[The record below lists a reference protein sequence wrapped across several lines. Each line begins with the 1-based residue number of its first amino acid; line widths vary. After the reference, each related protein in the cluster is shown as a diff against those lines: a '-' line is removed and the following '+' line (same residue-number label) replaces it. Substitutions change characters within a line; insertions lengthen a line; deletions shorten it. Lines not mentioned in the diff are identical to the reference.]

1 MGRNSYERQ
10 TNYTMGVIES
20 NGDFVGHGG
29 NNTNGQMGFGDA
41 MEGNSRMG
49 RSRYAGFT
57 FTDWMT
63 STDNKNLTA
72 TEHTGRMVTPYG
84 KAPKCIQHVSSTNA
98 SFWLMNNGEVYSSGD
113 N

>member
-1 MGRNSYERQ
+1 MVKWDSDQ
-10 TNYTMGVIES
+10 
-20 NGDFVGHGG
+20 
-29 NNTNGQMGFGDA
+29 

-72 TEHTGRMVTPYG
+72 TEHTGRMVTPDG
-84 KAPKCIQHVSSTNA
+84 KAPNVFNVSSTNF

-113 N
+113 NSAYDLGHHIAVTNTTDRYYPNRVSSR